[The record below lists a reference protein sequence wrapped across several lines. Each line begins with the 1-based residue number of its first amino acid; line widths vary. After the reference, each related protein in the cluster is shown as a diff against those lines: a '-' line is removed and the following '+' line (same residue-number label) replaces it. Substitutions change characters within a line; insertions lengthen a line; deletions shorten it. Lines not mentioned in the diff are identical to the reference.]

1 MTGSMALVPVPEA
14 RCESAM
20 EGISSTTCQL
30 SSLMLMDD
38 APFSGEE
45 ALLAMPLPVLTTLSP
60 SSSWDTFDSES
71 PSEGKSNTPFIS
83 SGKTQGR
90 EGNNF
95 SSWGRP
101 LLAALWPPPPPLPPR
116 PAPKAPAAAAATAA
130 TAAGADGGS
139 WPSGQLAASRT
150 ARSSASASASSSPT
164 GIGSVGRGESASMHA
179 SEQRDHMKV
188 TRPSRPCSYAGG
200 PRVPSRGRARHP
212 KDSAA

>member
-1 MTGSMALVPVPEA
+1 MTGSMALVPAPVP

-20 EGISSTTCQL
+20 EGISSTTGQL
-30 SSLMLMDD
+30 SSLMLMVD

-45 ALLAMPLPVLTTLSP
+45 ALLAMPLPVLTTLSL
-60 SSSWDTFDSES
+60 SSSWDAFDSES
-71 PSEGKSNTPFIS
+71 ASEGRSNTPFIS

-101 LLAALWPPPPPLPPR
+101 LLAALWPPLPALPPP
-116 PAPKAPAAAAATAA
+116 PAPAAPNAAAAA
-130 TAAGADGGS
+130 AAGADGGS
-139 WPSGQLAASRT
+139 WPTRPRPSGQLAASPN

-164 GIGSVGRGESASMHA
+164 GIGGVGRGESASMHA

-188 TRPSRPCSYAGG
+188 TRPSRPCSYA
-200 PRVPSRGRARHP
+200 R
-212 KDSAA
+212 